1 LAGAVLRKNIYVI
14 ACVAVVALSV
24 ASLFVGVANISLIDF
39 LDGRVS
45 QTDWLVLQTS
55 RIPRTLALVFAGTS
69 MAVAGAIMQM
79 LARNKFVEPATTGTV
94 EAAALGMLVV
104 LLFAPDLPIV
114 GKMLMA
120 GVFALAGTGLFL
132 WLLTKIPLR
141 SVVIVPL
148 IGMMLGG
155 VISSFAAFI
164 AYRFDMMQ
172 AMNVWTSGDF
182 STVLRGRY
190 EVLWLAFGLAIIAYR
205 GADKLTM
212 AGLGQEFSV
221 SLGLDYR
228 KVMTFGLVIIS
239 LVTASVV
246 VSAGMIPFVGLIVP
260 NLVSLAFGDNLKKT
274 LPWIALLGAAIV
286 LVCDIIG
293 RLIIAPFE
301 VPVGAVLGVIGSL
314 FFLYLVLG
322 RNAYAR

>member
-1 LAGAVLRKNIYVI
+1 MKLYSCACLTVIFLAFL
-14 ACVAVVALSV
+14 
-24 ASLFVGVANISLIDF
+24 SLFVGVADLSP
-39 LDGRVS
+39 
-45 QTDWLVLQTS
+45 TDLFDANFDDPAWLVLEAS

-79 LARNKFVEPATTGTV
+79 LARNKFVEPSTTGTV
-94 EAAALGMLVV
+94 EAAALGMLMV
-104 LLFAPDLPIV
+104 LLFAPDLPVV
-114 GKMLMA
+114 GKMLVA
-120 GVFALAGTGLFL
+120 SLFALAGAGLFL
-132 WLLTKIPLR
+132 WLLTRIPLR
-141 SVVIVPL
+141 SVVVVPL
-148 IGMMLGG
+148 VGIMLGG

-190 EVLWLAFGLAIIAYR
+190 ELLWLAFILAIVAYR

-221 SLGLDYR
+221 SLGLNYR
-228 KVMTFGLVIIS
+228 RVMTFGLVIVS

-260 NLVSLAFGDNLKKT
+260 NLVSMVFGDNLRNT
-274 LPWIALLGAAIV
+274 LPWVALFGAAIV
-286 LVCDIIG
+286 LICDIIG

-301 VPVGAVLGVIGSL
+301 VPVGAVLGVLGSL